1 MRVERIE
8 SRTCH
13 SSAGAAVSHPI
24 DAWNEPDLV
33 PARAREIQAELAPR
47 VVLEDRMGRVDHV
60 LGADV
65 AFPGDGRTARAA
77 VVVLAWPS
85 LEPVEEAVAERPTAF
100 PYVPGLLA
108 FREMPPIMAALESIA
123 TPPDA
128 ILCDGQGLAHPRR
141 FGLACYLGLVTG
153 IPTIGVAKSR
163 YVGEHE
169 TPGTERGAWTPLV
182 DRGEIVGSVL
192 RTRTGVRPVFVSP
205 GHLVDQAVA
214 REITLACAPRYRVP
228 EPTRRADRLAGGG

>member
-1 MRVERIE
+1 M
-8 SRTCH
+8 TD
-13 SSAGAAVSHPI
+13 PL
-24 DAWNEPDLV
+24 DAWRDPDLT

-47 VVLEDRMGRVDHV
+47 VVLEDRVGTITHV

-65 AFPGDGRTARAA
+65 AFPDRGRTARAA

-108 FREMPPIMAALESIA
+108 FREMPPIMAAMASIGKA
-123 TPPDA
+123 PDA
-128 ILCDGQGLAHPRR
+128 ILCDGHGLAHPRR
-141 FGLACYLGLVTG
+141 FGLACHVGLVTG

-163 YVGEHE
+163 YVGEYTE
-169 TPGTERGAWTPLV
+169 PARERGARTPLV
-182 DRGEIVGSVL
+182 DRDETVGAML

-205 GHLVDQAVA
+205 GHLVD
-214 REITLACAPRYRVP
+214 REAACRIALECAPRYRVP
-228 EPTRRADRLAGGG
+228 EPIRRADRLAPRR